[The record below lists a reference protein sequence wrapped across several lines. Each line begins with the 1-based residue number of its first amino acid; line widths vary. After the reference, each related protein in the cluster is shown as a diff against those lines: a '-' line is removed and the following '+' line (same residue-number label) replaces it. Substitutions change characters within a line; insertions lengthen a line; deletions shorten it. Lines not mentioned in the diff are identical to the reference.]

1 MATTA
6 LRQRMLEDLQLR
18 GLSARTQECYTRAVR
33 QLAEHYRKSPDQ
45 ISEEELREYFLHLKQ
60 VKKYSRSACT
70 IALCGIKFFYEH
82 TVHRDW
88 PTIELVRPPQ
98 EHKLP
103 VILSLEEVRRVL
115 GLVRLPRHRV
125 CLSTI
130 YSCGLRLQEGIGLR
144 VGDIDSARALVHVH
158 LGKGG
163 KDRYVPLPE
172 RTLELLRAHWRTHRN
187 PEWLFPAPGR
197 AGIGESSAQRPMDCG
212 GVQDAFKLALAQANI
227 HKRASV
233 HTLRHAYATHLLET
247 GIDLRHIQEY
257 LGHNTPSTTSIYTH
271 LTNKANSRAAQSINA
286 LMQDL

>member
-60 VKKYSRSACT
+60 VKKYSRSTCT

-115 GLVRLPRHRV
+115 GLVRLLRHLV
-125 CLSTI
+125 CLTTI

-144 VGDIDSARALVHVH
+144 VEDIDSAHALV
-158 LGKGG
+158 
-163 KDRYVPLPE
+163 
-172 RTLELLRAHWRTHRN
+172 
-187 PEWLFPAPGR
+187 
-197 AGIGESSAQRPMDCG
+197 
-212 GVQDAFKLALAQANI
+212 
-227 HKRASV
+227 
-233 HTLRHAYATHLLET
+233 
-247 GIDLRHIQEY
+247 
-257 LGHNTPSTTSIYTH
+257 
-271 LTNKANSRAAQSINA
+271 
-286 LMQDL
+286 

>member
-115 GLVRLPRHRV
+115 GLVRLQRHRV

-130 YSCGLRLQEGIGLR
+130 YSCGLRLQEGTTLR
-144 VGDIDSARALVHVH
+144 VADIDSARALVHVH

-163 KDRYVPLPE
+163 KCC
-172 RTLELLRAHWRTHRN
+172 T
-187 PEWLFPAPGR
+187 
-197 AGIGESSAQRPMDCG
+197 
-212 GVQDAFKLALAQANI
+212 
-227 HKRASV
+227 
-233 HTLRHAYATHLLET
+233 
-247 GIDLRHIQEY
+247 
-257 LGHNTPSTTSIYTH
+257 
-271 LTNKANSRAAQSINA
+271 
-286 LMQDL
+286 